1 MTLHALV
8 AVDDTDR
15 PLAVGG
21 YYLKAGV
28 AVAFSD
34 HRAPIRCRDAVTWGR
49 ALVAMLRSLR
59 MPVVARA
66 DDPATAALRHF
77 GFVPHG
83 ALWRLA

>member
-34 HRAPIRCRDAVTWGR
+34 HKTMTKRDIVAAGR
-49 ALVAMLRSLR
+49 ALVGVLRGLGVA
-59 MPVVARA
+59 VVARA
-66 DDPATAALRHF
+66 DNPTALRHF
-77 GFVPHG
+77 GFAPHDSV
-83 ALWRLA
+83 WRLT